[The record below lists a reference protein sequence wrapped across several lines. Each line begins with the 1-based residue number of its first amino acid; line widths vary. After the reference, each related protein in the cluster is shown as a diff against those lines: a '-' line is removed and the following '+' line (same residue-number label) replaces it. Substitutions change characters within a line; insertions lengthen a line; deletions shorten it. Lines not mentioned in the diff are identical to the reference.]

1 MTTPMQRAIE
11 AFYTTPRCDVHALAL
26 SRWPNQ
32 VTMDPQC
39 TRCCENGLRAA
50 LPHLLEAVVGEIT
63 DADLGHVWVSGT
75 GYWHESRGNQ
85 MPHPIGP
92 VLDHAGFGCCFRGPM
107 RDRLLAALQQAAAR
121 LPEAP

>member
-1 MTTPMQRAIE
+1 MTDPTPMQRAIE
-11 AFYTTPRCDVHALAL
+11 AFYTAPRCDVHALAL

-50 LPHLLEAVVGEIT
+50 L
-63 DADLGHVWVSGT
+63 
-75 GYWHESRGNQ
+75 
-85 MPHPIGP
+85 
-92 VLDHAGFGCCFRGPM
+92 
-107 RDRLLAALQQAAAR
+107 QQAAAR